1 MLIENRN
8 ENEFINGNYIAV
20 YMMNIKYKD
29 FI

>member
-8 ENEFINGNYIAV
+8 ENDFINGNYIAV

-29 FI
+29 SV

>member
-8 ENEFINGNYIAV
+8 ENDFINGSYIAV